1 MEIAN
6 KPDGGAH
13 SPAKLGQGL
22 VAIIE
27 NVSRF
32 NGEIGTGFETWD
44 LLLFDLGFGRKLQAG
59 AMERS
64 AGLAPQR

>member
-1 MEIAN
+1 MEIAD

-13 SPAKLGQGL
+13 SPAKLGQSFI
-22 VAIIE
+22 AIIE

-32 NGEIGTGFETWD
+32 NGEIGTGLEAWN
-44 LLLFDLGFGRKLQAG
+44 LLLFDLGFGRKLQAS